1 MGVRRKFKQIIIA
14 KFAIYKFFKNKKN
27 IIKNSKNKKINRYIN
42 FSSEYKIEI
51 LKLKN
56 NKKLIKNKEIN
67 FTGRDKKKRLIL
79 FVVSILY
86 YSPY

>member
-1 MGVRRKFKQIIIA
+1 M
-14 KFAIYKFFKNKKN
+14 YKFFKNKKN

-67 FTGRDKKKRLIL
+67 FTGSDKKKRLIL